1 MRAMVLS
8 FLAAVACTASDAPRA
23 FGPSYDG
30 IEAESLDDTLINIRA
45 TVSGDATADDAI
57 QYAECAVAQF
67 ALFNGSSFARQLRT
81 TVETVDGALVADT
94 AYSISEDVPAGVRK
108 MDAEVVMA
116 ACRDA
121 GIPTV

>member
-1 MRAMVLS
+1 MRVMVLP
-8 FLAAVACTASDAPRA
+8 FLAAAACTVPDGPSA

-30 IEAESLDDTLINIRA
+30 IEAETLDETLINVRA
-45 TVSGDATADDAI
+45 AVSGNATAEDAI
-57 QYAECAVAQF
+57 RYAECAVAQF

-81 TVETVDGALVADT
+81 TVDEVDGALVADT
-94 AYSISEDVPAGVRK
+94 AYTLSEDVPAGVRK

>member
-1 MRAMVLS
+1 MVLP

-23 FGPSYDG
+23 IGPSYDG

-45 TVSGDATADDAI
+45 TVSGDATAEDAI

>member
-1 MRAMVLS
+1 MVLP
-8 FLAAVACTASDAPRA
+8 FLAAAACSTTDRPIA

-30 IEAESLDDTLINIRA
+30 IEAVALDDTLINIRA
-45 TVSGDATADDAI
+45 SVSGDATADDAI
-57 QYAECAVAQF
+57 MYAECAVAQF
-67 ALFNGSSFARQLRT
+67 ALFKGSSFARQLRT
-81 TVETVDGALVADT
+81 TVDTVDGALVADT
-94 AYSISEDVPAGVRK
+94 AYTISEDVPAGVRK